1 MSVKTATASMLA
13 LATAAGVLLA
23 AGPGPARAVDRPLR
37 FAMHD
42 MMPMQSQGG
51 SGGSMGGGMKDDN
64 MMRMQQPNQPGQTG
78 GMGGMQSQG
87 GMGQGGSSG
96 QMGGMSQQGQ
106 SGSMGGGMK
115 MDDNMRMQPQGQSGP
130 IGGGMQSQGGMGQ
143 GGSMGQGGMSG
154 QTGGM
159 MNDNMM
165 RMMNDHMRMM
175 GGGMGGG
182 TPGMAMGPAMVDMTE
197 RLEGRL
203 AFLRAELRITDA
215 QAPAWSAFADA
226 LRTSRKHLL
235 EARQQMGQ
243 AYSSAP
249 DRLERY
255 EQHLSARLEA
265 LKSARTAFAKLHGSL
280 DETQK
285 RTADELVAPFIATF

>member
-1 MSVKTATASMLA
+1 MLA
-13 LATAAGVLLA
+13 AA
-23 AGPGPARAVDRPLR
+23 AGPDPARADGPLR
-37 FAMHD
+37 YAMHD

-51 SGGSMGGGMKDDN
+51 SGGSMGGGMMGDN
-64 MMRMQQPNQPGQTG
+64 MMRMQQPNQPGQMS

-106 SGSMGGGMK
+106 GGSMGGMR
-115 MDDNMRMQPQGQSGP
+115 MDDNMRMQQGSGQM
-130 IGGGMQSQGGMGQ
+130 GAGMQSQGGMGQ
-143 GGSMGQGGMSG
+143 GGAMGQGGMSG
-154 QTGGM
+154 QMGGM

-203 AFLRAELRITDA
+203 AFLRAELRITDT
-215 QAPAWSAFADA
+215 QAPLWNAFADA

-243 AYSSAP
+243 AYSSAS

>member
-1 MSVKTATASMLA
+1 
-13 LATAAGVLLA
+13 
-23 AGPGPARAVDRPLR
+23 
-37 FAMHD
+37 
-42 MMPMQSQGG
+42 
-51 SGGSMGGGMKDDN
+51 
-64 MMRMQQPNQPGQTG
+64 MQQPSQPGQTG

-96 QMGGMSQQGQ
+96 QMGGMAPQGQ

-115 MDDNMRMQPQGQSGP
+115 MDDNMRMQQGQSGQT
-130 IGGGMQSQGGMGQ
+130 GAGMQSQGGMGQ

-182 TPGMAMGPAMVDMTE
+182 APGMAMGPAMVDMTE

>member
-1 MSVKTATASMLA
+1 MSVKTARASMLA
-13 LATAAGVLLA
+13 LATAAGALLA

-51 SGGSMGGGMKDDN
+51 SGGSMGGGMMDDDK
-64 MMRMQQPNQPGQTG
+64 MRMQQSQPGQTG
-78 GMGGMQSQG
+78 ATGGMQSQG
-87 GMGQGGSSG
+87 SAGQGGSSG
-96 QMGGMSQQGQ
+96 QMGGMAPQGQ
-106 SGSMGGGMK
+106 SSSTGGGMK
-115 MDDNMRMQPQGQSGP
+115 MDDNMRMQGQSGQT
-130 IGGGMQSQGGMGQ
+130 GAGMQPQ
-143 GGSMGQGGMSG
+143 GSMGQGGAMGQGAMSG

-159 MNDNMM
+159 MGDNMM

-215 QAPAWSAFADA
+215 QAPAWTAFADA

-235 EARQQMGQ
+235 EARQQLSQ
-243 AYSSAP
+243 AYSSST
-249 DRLERY
+249 DRLEKY

-265 LKSARTAFAKLHGSL
+265 LKSARTSFAKLHGSL
-280 DETQK
+280 DEAQK